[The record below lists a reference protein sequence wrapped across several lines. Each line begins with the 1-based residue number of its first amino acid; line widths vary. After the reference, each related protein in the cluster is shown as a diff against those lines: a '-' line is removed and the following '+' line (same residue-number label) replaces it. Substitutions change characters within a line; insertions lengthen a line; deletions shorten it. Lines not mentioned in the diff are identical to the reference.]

1 MSVMSRVNIGCPIW
15 THDAWFGNLY
25 PPKKSKIAPL
35 QAYAGLFNSVECNS
49 SFYHLPSLET
59 ISKWRENVGA
69 DFRFMIKLPRTIS
82 HAGQLGTCHSQLK
95 EALENIAHLGI
106 TLGGIMLQLPKQFSP
121 MHLDQLS
128 VFLEEVPSKVNVSV
142 EVRHMAFFNKSAEE
156 KALNQLLATHQA
168 DRVVMDTRALF
179 ACDPSQY
186 SAAERTLIT
195 EVQAKK
201 PRVPTHVI
209 ATGNAPI
216 VRFVGHQNI
225 NQNAQYYQPWIT
237 KIKAWLDAGKNP
249 SIFFH
254 MPDNKDAPWLAAAFI
269 NDYNLTYPDQCLPTL
284 TLPRRKD
291 PATQPTSQQ
300 LSIF

>member
-1 MSVMSRVNIGCPIW
+1 MAKSNI
-15 THDAWFGNLY
+15 
-25 PPKKSKIAPL
+25 
-35 QAYAGLFNSVECNS
+35 
-49 SFYHLPSLET
+49 
-59 ISKWRENVGA
+59 ISKTGNFIQDNKIPLLYVGGA
-69 DFRFMIKLPRTIS
+69 IIVV
-82 HAGQLGTCHSQLK
+82 
-95 EALENIAHLGI
+95 IAVIPIIRRLYSI
-106 TLGGIMLQLPKQFSP
+106 L
-121 MHLDQLS
+121 
-128 VFLEEVPSKVNVSV
+128 
-142 EVRHMAFFNKSAEE
+142 
-156 KALNQLLATHQA
+156 
-168 DRVVMDTRALF
+168 
-179 ACDPSQY
+179 DPSVRGAKDVD
-186 SAAERTLIT
+186 SIFKNIKIDMSKTTIT